1 MEGLE
6 FLTPNVS
13 DSHEVLPTPT
23 TWRFLGEGA
32 GMGPGSP
39 SFLLASSK
47 ACSKPRRASGWGNSK
62 MKESVPSGRVVH
74 SSSLV
79 GGKESA

>member
-1 MEGLE
+1 MAGLE
-6 FLTPNVS
+6 FLAANVS
-13 DSHEVLPTPT
+13 DSCEVLPTAH
-23 TWRFLGEGA
+23 WFWEEGA
-32 GMGPGSP
+32 SVGPGLP

-62 MKESVPSGRVVH
+62 MKASVPSGRVVH

-79 GGKESA
+79 GGKDSA